1 MTPVL
6 VCNVA
11 WMKRYR
17 GIKKDDQPS
26 GGGSYVWKT
35 GLADE
40 CYNFL
45 PHKSHVYGFVQ
56 PPGSAIHIER
66 LGAGSDGSRVTGIT
80 VAWAARDPTTGGTY
94 VVGWYKNAS
103 VYRHQQPAPKGSQ
116 RFDPNKKKLY
126 GFYIEADAFDARLL
140 KPDKRV
146 LSVPR
151 RGKGGMGQSNVW
163 YASSFRASRFL
174 QRLHTLLEKGP
185 DALARLRAKRRL
197 SDRSWQP
204 DVEKRVKV
212 ERMAEEVA
220 AEWYEEHEY
229 TVSRVQRENFGWDL
243 QAEKQGSPPL
253 QIEVKGLSGDVIAV
267 ELTPNEYR
275 QMERKHLT
283 YRLCVVTRAD
293 RLRERQLFH
302 LRFFKKEAVLRDQD
316 SRLYDIAEIVGAR
329 ISSKK
334 HGQGS
339 R

>member
-11 WMKRYR
+11 WMKEYR
-17 GIKKDDQPS
+17 GIQKDDEPQ
-26 GGGSYVWKT
+26 GGGSYPHK
-35 GLADE
+35 AE
-40 CYNFL
+40 IYNFSPYQGRVL
-45 PHKSHVYGFVQ
+45 GFVQ
-56 PPGSAIHIER
+56 ATKDTIRIER
-66 LGAGSDGSRVTGIT
+66 LGAGSDDDRVTGIT
-80 VAWAARDPTTGGTY
+80 VIWVACEPNTRGTY
-94 VVGWYKNAS
+94 VVGWYKNAI
-103 VYRHQQPAPKGSQ
+103 VYTHRQKAPKDSG
-116 RFDPNKKKLY
+116 RHEKPGTLA
-126 GFYIEADAFDARLL
+126 GFYIEANVSDARLL
-140 KPDKRV
+140 KVNERL

-151 RGKGGMGQSNVW
+151 RGKGGVGQSNVW
-163 YASSFRASRFL
+163 YASSLRASRFL
-174 QRLHTLLEKGP
+174 QRLDTLLEKGP
-185 DALARLRAKRRL
+185 DALARLHAKRRL
-197 SDRSWQP
+197 PGRSWQP
-204 DVEKRVKV
+204 DVEKRARV
-212 ERMAEEVA
+212 ERMAEEAA

-293 RLRERQLFH
+293 RLRERQLCH

-334 HGQGS
+334 
-339 R
+339 